1 MKRTV
6 YFESSDTVFHNNF
19 LEVLEDCIN
28 ESSYDNKTKDQLV
41 NILNRNFYETTLKES
56 KRLHKQVVGKNFL
69 PKYIES
75 VGK

>member
-6 YFESSDTVFHNNF
+6 YFEASDTVFHNNF

-28 ESSYDNKTKDQLV
+28 ESSYDIETKDQLV
-41 NILNRNFYETTLKES
+41 NILNRNFNVITLKES
-56 KRLHKQVVGKNFL
+56 KRLHKQIVGKKFL

>member
-1 MKRTV
+1 MKRKE

-28 ESSYDNKTKDQLV
+28 ESSYDNKTKNQLV
-41 NILNRNFYETTLKES
+41 NILNRNFNVTTLKES
-56 KRLHKQVVGKNFL
+56 KRLHKQVVGKKFL

-75 VGK
+75 VG